1 MTNVLLVVGS
11 ARKGRVADKVTELVK
26 QELAKRYDVTTT
38 VADLK
43 ELDLP
48 FFDNEIIPSSPDYE
62 PVDERVATW
71 SELVAAADKV
81 VFITPEYNHT
91 LSAIQKNAL
100 DSLYKEWENK
110 PVAAVAYGWVGGARA
125 ITTLKIVLGN
135 LKADLK
141 ETVAELAFM
150 KQIDTSGAVIDQP
163 EVEHRINATLDE
175 VLA

>member
-26 QELAKRYDVTTT
+26 QELAKREGVTTT

-43 ELDLP
+43 EIDLP
-48 FFDNEIIPSSPDYE
+48 FFDNEIIPSSPDYG
-62 PVDERVATW
+62 PVDERVANW

-81 VFITPEYNHT
+81 IFITPEYNHT

-100 DSLYKEWENK
+100 DSLYQEWQNK
-110 PVAAVAYGWVGGARA
+110 PVSAVAYGWVGGARA
-125 ITTLKIVLGN
+125 IATLKIVLNN

-141 ETVAELAFM
+141 ETIAELAFM
-150 KQIDTSGAVIDQP
+150 KQLEPSGEVIDQA
-163 EVEHRINATLDE
+163 EVERRINAALDE
-175 VLA
+175 LLA